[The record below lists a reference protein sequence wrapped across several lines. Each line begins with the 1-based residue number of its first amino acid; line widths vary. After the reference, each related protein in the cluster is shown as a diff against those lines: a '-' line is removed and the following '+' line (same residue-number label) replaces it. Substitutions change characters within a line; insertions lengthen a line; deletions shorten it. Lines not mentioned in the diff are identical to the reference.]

1 MAFVLITLTTSLIL
15 NAAVLTLLKIGLRG
29 APRTGQ
35 AAADWG
41 GRQPC

>member
-15 NAAVLTLLKIGLRG
+15 NLAVLALLKIGLRG
-29 APRTGQ
+29 GSGTGTL
-35 AAADWG
+35 A